1 MKISELE
8 KDLKKAKK
16 EFGDVEVYVCVGKE
30 LSDEAYPITSMS
42 FLQDEVTSLFQDES
56 KTNIIGICLDSI
68 LDENE

>member
-8 KDLKKAKK
+8 KDLKKAKE

>member
-8 KDLKKAKK
+8 KDLKKAKE

-42 FLQDEVTSLFQDES
+42 FLQVQDES
-56 KTNIIGICLDSI
+56 KTDIIGICLEGRFWNSI

>member
-8 KDLKKAKK
+8 KDLKKAKGK
-16 EFGDVEVYVCVGKE
+16 FGDVEVYVCVGKE
-30 LSDEAYPITSMS
+30 LSDKAYPITSMT